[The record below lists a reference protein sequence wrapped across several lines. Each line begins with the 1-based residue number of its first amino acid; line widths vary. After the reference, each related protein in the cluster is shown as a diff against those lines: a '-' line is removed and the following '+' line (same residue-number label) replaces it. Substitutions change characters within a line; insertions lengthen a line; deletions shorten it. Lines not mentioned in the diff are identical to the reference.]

1 MHGRSKPYASNGT
14 AAWLKA
20 CRLHGAGIAGAP
32 LVAAAFRLRS
42 TSRFPG
48 TAFGFDVPIAIPL
61 KKDASAA
68 SCPRPSSSIRPAP
81 RPQILPPAYRSSA
94 PPRPAH
100 RLRLHAPIFLG
111 RGCSQQPGDFP
122 ECMPRQAT
130 GLPLQPRTLH
140 CRRVPM
146 PAGTGAAR
154 NPRRHVFSG
163 AAFSSDFTHVH
174 RHVLFLH
181 KREHAVSCPSSKE
194 PPESSPFFTLFFTM
208 RPHGAA
214 RPNFC
219 SPFGM
224 IFRDIIRV

>member
-32 LVAAAFRLRS
+32 FVAAAFRLRS

-61 KKDASAA
+61 KKDGSAA
-68 SCPRPSSSIRPAP
+68 SCPRPSSCIRPAP

-140 CRRVPM
+140 CRRVPV
-146 PAGTGAAR
+146 PADPLPL
-154 NPRRHVFSG
+154 PR
-163 AAFSSDFTHVH
+163 A
-174 RHVLFLH
+174 
-181 KREHAVSCPSSKE
+181 
-194 PPESSPFFTLFFTM
+194 
-208 RPHGAA
+208 
-214 RPNFC
+214 
-219 SPFGM
+219 
-224 IFRDIIRV
+224 IRVVTFSAVPRSHQILHMSIDMFFFCTSVNTPFLAPPPKNPPNHHPFLRSFSQCALMARRGPIFALPSA